1 MNVYYRNALKTSTLS
16 MTNTVSGETS
26 GDIIQQDLERTVSC
40 TGSSSVITAQWS
52 VQAAH
57 AADTLFVSNTNALQ
71 GTLKLYNQNQA
82 LTRTI
87 ALQLGRWN
95 NKITFPALA
104 VGKMELTL
112 QAPAGANLY
121 AGLLCLDLAA
131 ALPRF
136 AMGVDMSDTL
146 RGTGSRS
153 DSGQTYGMAGV
164 TLETFT
170 APWKRVTNEEREAM
184 RRYIEAVQL
193 DTNHY
198 ISPYEGID
206 MYVTITAR
214 PGRGQNTT
222 ATAFTGIPASN
233 TRRQNNGDTRHG
245 TVGQQNQLH
254 RMGAAYRENHFR
266 GRGLYG
272 LGPYQ
277 HEYQQRAA
285 GSPGKPDRSRRQPLQ
300 VFRHR

>member
-1 MNVYYRNALKTSTLS
+1 MNVCYRNALKTAVLS
-16 MTNTVSGETS
+16 ITGMGSGETP

-40 TGSSSVITAQWS
+40 TGNYSVITAQWS
-52 VQAAH
+52 VQAVRT
-57 AADTLFVSNTNALQ
+57 ADTLFISNTNALQ
-71 GTLKLYNQNQA
+71 GSLKLYNQNQS
-82 LTRTI
+82 LVRTI

-95 NKITFPALA
+95 NKIAFPALA

-121 AGLLCLDLAA
+121 AGLLFLDLAA

-136 AMGVDMSDTL
+136 AVGVDMSDML
-146 RGTGSRS
+146 RGTGNRS

-164 TLETFT
+164 SLETFT

-206 MYVTITAR
+206 MYVTITEA
-214 PGRGQNTT
+214 GAWAKHDG
-222 ATAFTGIPASN
+222 
-233 TRRQNNGDTRHG
+233 NGFYWDTS
-245 TVGQQNQLH
+245 LK
-254 RMGAAYRENHFR
+254 
-266 GRGLYG
+266 
-272 LGPYQ
+272 YQ
-277 HEYQQRAA
+277 EA
-285 GSPGKPDRSRRQPLQ
+285 K
-300 VFRHR
+300 